1 MCMNSWKQAVS
12 DSRWKL
18 GAIIAIVL
26 MAWVSN
32 ARADRPGY
40 PVTTDF
46 NNIGVD
52 QLISVYKAAYIEFG
66 YEFVEQE
73 GQWDT
78 TVLVFNFPNP
88 DYPYKQKGYLSLR
101 IDWQEGSKKK
111 CTPCKV
117 SGEVFGGNLT
127 DYYSSEE
134 RVTIL
139 RKMTVAEKQ
148 ATAKIY
154 DELRANVKLPPLPQG
169 GDGPFDYH
177 YNIGYEELV
186 SLYKKAYFEAGFKL
200 QRQWN
205 IYDRVQDKNILALY
219 LTFSVPEH
227 KKQQGMFEIM
237 IISPSPP
244 TQKCSPCEVRRESY
258 RRFGADKGFSEWEKM
273 KSADYKARA
282 QIRLELN
289 KMIPPAPAD
298 QSPGSAVE

>member
-40 PVTTDF
+40 VFSIDF

-73 GQWDT
+73 KQWEATD
-78 TVLVFNFPNP
+78 LVFNFPNP
-88 DYPYKQKGYLSLR
+88 DYPYKQKGYRSLR
-101 IDWQEGSKKK
+101 IGWQEGSKKK

-117 SGEVFGGNLT
+117 SGYVFGGNLT

-134 RVTIL
+134 RVELL
-139 RKMTVAEKQ
+139 RKMTVADKQ
-148 ATAKIY
+148 AKAKIY
-154 DELRANVKLPPLPQG
+154 GELSANVKLPPLPQG
-169 GDGPFDYH
+169 GDDTFEYH
-177 YNIGYEELV
+177 YNISYEELV

-200 QRQWN
+200 KQLWN
-205 IYDRVQDKNILALY
+205 EYDRIHDRNISALQ

-227 KKQQGMFEIM
+227 KKQQGVFEII

-244 TQKCSPCEVRRESY
+244 TQKCSPCEVRRERY
-258 RRFGADKGFSEWEKM
+258 RSFGADKGFSEWEKM
-273 KSADYKARA
+273 RSADYQARA

>member
-26 MAWVSN
+26 MAWMTN
-32 ARADRPGY
+32 ARADRPGHAFSI
-40 PVTTDF
+40 DF

-66 YEFVEQE
+66 YEFVGQE

-78 TVLVFNFPNP
+78 AVLVFNFPNP
-88 DYPYKQKGYLSLR
+88 DYPYKQKGYRSLR

-117 SGEVFGGNLT
+117 SGEVFGGNLI
-127 DYYSSEE
+127 DYSPKEWE
-134 RVTIL
+134 GLL
-139 RKMTVAEKQ
+139 RKMTVADKQ
-148 ATAKIY
+148 AKAKIY
-154 DELRANVKLPPLPQG
+154 DELRVNVKLPPLPQG

-205 IYDRVQDKNILALY
+205 IYDGVEDKNISALY

-227 KKQQGMFEIM
+227 KKQQGVFEIM
-237 IISPSPP
+237 IISSSPP
-244 TQKCSPCEVRRESY
+244 TQKCSPCDVRRERY
-258 RRFGADKGFSEWEKM
+258 RSFGAGKGFSEWEKM
-273 KSADYKARA
+273 GAADDKARA

-289 KMIPPAPAD
+289 
-298 QSPGSAVE
+298 SA